1 MKMIKAVTTLILIFG
16 ISFAGKL
23 YSQDTVRSTIPAD
36 TSYQALEMKLEQLS
50 RQIAVLAD
58 SLERKVNEEIKPRL
72 SEAVQEMIG
81 ELQKEIEELQRDLGD
96 KSGAGKEEKQE
107 SRSAGDN
114 TKIEDEDSDKDS
126 NWIDALDGIDIS
138 FKKKKEELRDK
149 KTRWVLFDLGFATY
163 RSENSLP
170 KPDGISPME
179 MDLMKSISW
188 RLHLFNQRINVSN
201 HRLNFIYGAGFTF
214 NAFGFSNPVTLVP
227 SSQEVIFEIDDE
239 NGRNYNKNKLRAT
252 YLHIP
257 VKLNFESNPYNKNN
271 SLRINA
277 GFYGDILLKGKMVQK
292 INKSKNKMKD
302 DFNLNNFQYGLL
314 GEIGYG
320 AVNFY
325 GTYGLNGLFKEDK
338 DNGYSVR
345 PVTVGVKIIPF

>member
-1 MKMIKAVTTLILIFG
+1 MKMMKAIATLIVIFG
-16 ISFAGKL
+16 FSFAGKL
-23 YSQDTVRSTIPAD
+23 YSQDTTRSTNPAD
-36 TSYQALEMKLEQLS
+36 TSFQALEMKLEQLS
-50 RQIAVLAD
+50 KQIEVLAD
-58 SLERKVNEEIKPRL
+58 SLERKVNQEIKPRL
-72 SEAVQEMIG
+72 SEAIQGMID
-81 ELQKEIEELQRDLGD
+81 ELQREIEELQRDIGG
-96 KSGAGKEEKQE
+96 KSDAGKEEQR
-107 SRSAGDN
+107 SRSAEDE
-114 TKIEDEDSDKDS
+114 IEDGDGDKDS
-126 NWIDALDGIDIS
+126 SWIDVLDGIDIS
-138 FKKKKEELRDK
+138 FKKKKEKLSDK
-149 KTRWVLFDLGFATY
+149 KTRWFLFDLGFATY
-163 RSENSLP
+163 QSENPLP

-188 RLHLFNQRINVSN
+188 RLHLFNQRINISN

-227 SSQEVIFEIDDE
+227 SSREVVFEIDDE
-239 NGRNYNKNKLRAT
+239 NSRNYNKNKLRAT

-257 VKLNFESNPYNKNN
+257 VKLNFESKPYSKKN

-277 GFYGDILLKGKMVQK
+277 GFYGDVMLKGKMVQK
-292 INKSKNKMKD
+292 INKSKNKVKD